1 MHVVGGATYGLLR
14 SLVAPDSPKSKTL
27 EELTAL
33 LKDHFEPKPN
43 TIAERFRFHRRSQHQ
58 GEYVV
63 ELRHLTSRCAFGGY
77 LKEALHDRIVCGLR
91 SVPTQRKL
99 LGEEALTLDRAVE
112 VAVSMESAQKHA
124 LALKGSPSL
133 TVGKV
138 DCHERRTDPPANGKP
153 CYRCGKLEHRAAE
166 CLFRNAS
173 CHKCGK
179 MGHLARVCRSSG
191 RQPVQSGA
199 ARGRAN
205 VVEGEGTDESG
216 DSDIIGTL
224 HRVGGR
230 ATQPYKA
237 VLEVNGRPLEME
249 IDTGAAVS
257 IISKK
262 TQERLF
268 PSLKV
273 LKPSISLRTYTSEL
287 IPRIRPTEG
296 GGKA

>member
-1 MHVVGGATYGLLR
+1 
-14 SLVAPDSPKSKTL
+14 
-27 EELTAL
+27 
-33 LKDHFEPKPN
+33 
-43 TIAERFRFHRRSQHQ
+43 
-58 GEYVV
+58 
-63 ELRHLTSRCAFGGY
+63 
-77 LKEALHDRIVCGLR
+77 
-91 SVPTQRKL
+91 
-99 LGEEALTLDRAVE
+99 
-112 VAVSMESAQKHA
+112 
-124 LALKGSPSL
+124 
-133 TVGKV
+133 
-138 DCHERRTDPPANGKP
+138 
-153 CYRCGKLEHRAAE
+153 
-166 CLFRNAS
+166 
-173 CHKCGK
+173 
-179 MGHLARVCRSSG
+179 MGHLAQVYRSSG

-237 VLEVNGRPLEME
+237 VLEVNGTPLKME

-262 TQERLF
+262 TEERLF

-287 IPRIRPTEG
+287 IPELGQLKVEVKDKGYVGTHKLVVVAGNGPALLGRDWLSQIRLDWASIKVVAAE
-296 GGKA
+296 